1 VHEPDVLILDEP
13 MSGLDPNQ
21 AAEIRELIKQIGEE
35 RTVILSTHDLAEVQ
49 VTCSRVLIIANGR
62 LVADDTPDELRE
74 RAGKASY
81 QVTVLAKEGAYR
93 DSEQSKAVR
102 DALGKI
108 GGVASVRQREA
119 EGKDEL
125 LFTVLPKSAEDIRA
139 EIFQS
144 AVDGGF
150 VLLGLEKKA
159 EALDKVFRD
168 LTTGDTEEL
177 SAREQ
182 KKAEARAR
190 KKKRDAAKK
199 ADAKAEAKKAEPKK
213 TDADA
218 DDGDDAEKEEA

>member
-1 VHEPDVLILDEP
+1 
-13 MSGLDPNQ
+13 M
-21 AAEIRELIKQIGEE
+21 
-35 RTVILSTHDLAEVQ
+35 
-49 VTCSRVLIIANGR
+49 
-62 LVADDTPDELRE
+62 
-74 RAGKASY
+74 
-81 QVTVLAKEGAYR
+81 
-93 DSEQSKAVR
+93 
-102 DALGKI
+102 
-108 GGVASVRQREA
+108 
-119 EGKDEL
+119 
-125 LFTVLPKSAEDIRA
+125 LPKSAEDIRA